1 MYDVTL
7 FSLFF
12 FNSSQITKY
21 LPKPKVLVAVLEK
34 SLRYSL
40 LSGILIVFDHQ
51 DYYFFFCW
59 NVNTDGVRHYCGL
72 KVRVLF
78 PMQCNIACRICKRAK
93 KSIYSLLH
101 RSRRLGE
108 SWNALECQHYSYISL
123 STEYLLLREKEW
135 HVEKPCAWVNLIIV
149 FQRKCYNFPM

>member
-7 FSLFF
+7 FSLF

-51 DYYFFFCW
+51 DYYFFF
-59 NVNTDGVRHYCGL
+59 
-72 KVRVLF
+72 
-78 PMQCNIACRICKRAK
+78 
-93 KSIYSLLH
+93 
-101 RSRRLGE
+101 
-108 SWNALECQHYSYISL
+108 
-123 STEYLLLREKEW
+123 
-135 HVEKPCAWVNLIIV
+135 VE
-149 FQRKCYNFPM
+149 M